1 MELLTGPVGWM
12 VVGFVG
18 AMFTA
23 WLKGFFKQ
31 FLPSPQRARL
41 ALANAFKARLPLPE
55 KRFRLVLCW
64 LGNDSAGCDTGTV
77 AEAFTSIDGIE
88 LIRSARVVSASGAA
102 DNWRP
107 AMRKST
113 LTVLK
118 TWNAD
123 VAVVGSVKDPG
134 KALNLWFVPREGNG
148 TLRRGDLP
156 YVLVHVTLPKD
167 FHDDL
172 RAQLTAEA
180 LRVAAPVAGTEMRG
194 RVLEKGL
201 NGVTEKIA
209 ALLKGG
215 AVESARRASLHM
227 VLGNALATLGERERG
242 PERLEQAVAAYTEA
256 LKERTRER
264 VPLDW
269 AMTQSNLG
277 NAPSLVPLDW
287 AMTQSNLGNALVKL
301 GERERGLERLEQAV
315 AAYTEALKER
325 TRERVPLEWAM
336 TQSNLGAALVTLG
349 KREGGPE
356 RLEQAVTACA
366 EALEERTRAR
376 VPLDWATTQSN
387 LGAAL
392 AALGER
398 ERGPERLE
406 QAVAVYTEALKD
418 LTRARVPLD
427 WAMVQNNLGAAL
439 VTLGKR
445 EGGPERLEQAVAAFT
460 EALKERTR
468 ERVPLNWAT
477 TQSNLGAALV
487 TLGKREGGQSA
498 LSRPWPRSPR
508 RSRSAPASGC
518 PSTGQRRR
526 TTSAPRPWVSGR
538 EGQSTL
544 SRPWPRS
551 PRRSKSAPVRWCP
564 LTGQRRRTTLATPSR
579 SCVSVAERF
588 ERPYDSRELTNL
600 RERMAPIQ
608 GARTF
613 SPCSRNWPCGPTYL

>member
-1 MELLTGPVGWM
+1 MAPQEPSGERVHQMELLTGPVGWM

-31 FLPSPQRARL
+31 FLPSPHRARL

-64 LGNDSAGCDTGTV
+64 LGNDSAGRDTGTV

-102 DNWRP
+102 DDWRP

-113 LTVLK
+113 RAVLK

-201 NGVTEKIA
+201 NGVTDKIA

-242 PERLEQAVAAYTEA
+242 PERLEQAVASYTKA
-256 LKERTRER
+256 LEERPRAR

-269 AMTQSNLG
+269 AATQNNLG
-277 NAPSLVPLDW
+277 NALVTLGERQHGPERLEQAVAAYTEALEERPRARVPLDW
-287 AMTQSNLGNALVKL
+287 AATQSNLGNALVTM

-315 AAYTEALKER
+315 AAYTEALIEER
-325 TRERVPLEWAM
+325 R
-336 TQSNLGAALVTLG
+336 VTL
-349 KREGGPE
+349 
-356 RLEQAVTACA
+356 
-366 EALEERTRAR
+366 
-376 VPLDWATTQSN
+376 
-387 LGAAL
+387 
-392 AALGER
+392 
-398 ERGPERLE
+398 
-406 QAVAVYTEALKD
+406 
-418 LTRARVPLD
+418 
-427 WAMVQNNLGAAL
+427 
-439 VTLGKR
+439 
-445 EGGPERLEQAVAAFT
+445 
-460 EALKERTR
+460 
-468 ERVPLNWAT
+468 
-477 TQSNLGAALV
+477 
-487 TLGKREGGQSA
+487 
-498 LSRPWPRSPR
+498 
-508 RSRSAPASGC
+508 
-518 PSTGQRRR
+518 
-526 TTSAPRPWVSGR
+526 
-538 EGQSTL
+538 
-544 SRPWPRS
+544 
-551 PRRSKSAPVRWCP
+551 PV
-564 LTGQRRRTTLATPSR
+564 
-579 SCVSVAERF
+579 
-588 ERPYDSRELTNL
+588 
-600 RERMAPIQ
+600 
-608 GARTF
+608 
-613 SPCSRNWPCGPTYL
+613 